1 MLNLQECVPEVVDLK
16 KQLFKKMDLFVDDVT
31 ILASSTSCIIPS
43 LFTEDLEHRAQCI
56 VAHPVSSL
64 SSSVPLSSRVP
75 PILFVV
81 LLVMYP
87 WLIKES
93 YAPTLALCI
102 LFSQLCLICKQLK
115 VQFFFSC
122 RLISI
127 TTINC
132 NSFIKYQMNQDCIG

>member
-75 PILFVV
+75 

-87 WLIKES
+87 WLIRES
-93 YAPTLALCI
+93 YAPTLTLCI
-102 LFSQLCLICKQLK
+102 LFSQLCLICKQLE
-115 VQFFFSC
+115 VQFFFF
-122 RLISI
+122 L
-127 TTINC
+127 
-132 NSFIKYQMNQDCIG
+132 